1 MQPRI
6 SPTVSTILA
15 SFAMTSLAQAQVPL
29 TVINGFNL
37 YSWNAGTEYPGDNVW
52 NAEKPSTGFPAGLRW
67 IWAERDANDS
77 VVPPALHPV
86 YDSAVPGI
94 TGAYKF
100 PEARATTLNENGT
113 VRTSFS
119 WEDQA
124 QPGES
129 GTFEIWF
136 KPEDLTGTHV
146 LWEIG
151 GTNRGIAFA
160 LQDDELVYAVVA
172 SDGPAGPDQ
181 NVIDYEYR
189 QPLAAAEWY
198 QAIMVIDLVSFQV
211 KAYLNGNLVN
221 QQAFTPSATYRWTGG
236 NPAGLGTLGTDPDFP
251 DAGIAGDA
259 VANADLT
266 DFNGYIAI
274 HRFYDLDLFDSEIK
288 ANYDAI
294 TDADAADRRADFNGD
309 GIVDE
314 NDKLDFL
321 TFAAG
326 SDTTPITPFQFPFPH
341 NGSGGVQTND
351 PAMDETFVGDFAWD
365 LDAGFNPGGQEPTF
379 QFPFANVLEPVPVND
394 PAIPSVRRAFVLNGA
409 EGFRG
414 PKFEF
419 ADDTTAVHV
428 LFWLYV
434 DDLEGNHCLFEAG
447 GNALGFSMFTMGDEI
462 MGHINTSAN
471 DGLDEVTVS
480 SGPGV
485 LQTGWRRFEIV
496 VRRFTGGGV
505 GEGYELY
512 MDGQQVAA
520 INDEPG
526 PDGIFGTDDDINNF
540 SPAGTGNSNFIGG
553 NQASLGD
560 DLNSIALPPFI
571 TQDDLTP
578 FTGLVG
584 PFRMIQSQ
592 PLPAVIAANFAADA
606 SQNVLNARVDLNGDA
621 SADFF
626 DVLRQLEIVDAAK

>member
-15 SFAMTSLAQAQVPL
+15 SFAMTSLAQAQVPI

-37 YSWNAGTEYPGDNVW
+37 FTWNAGTEYPGDNVW

-67 IWAERDANDS
+67 IWTERDGIGD
-77 VVPPALHPV
+77 VVAPVLQPV
-86 YDSAVPGI
+86 YDPAVPGI

-100 PEARATTLNENGT
+100 PEARATSLNLDGSP
-113 VRTSFS
+113 RGA
-119 WEDQA
+119 WEGQA

-151 GTNRGIAFA
+151 GDNKGIALA
-160 LQDDELVYAVVA
+160 LEDDELVYAVRA
-172 SDGPAGPDQ
+172 SDGAVDP
-181 NVIDYEYR
+181 NTNIIDYQHR
-189 QPLAAAEWY
+189 QVLTAGEWY
-198 QAIMVIDLVSFQV
+198 QAVMVIDLVSFQV

-236 NPAGLGTLGTDPDFP
+236 NPAGLGTLGTDPGFP

-259 VANADLT
+259 VANANLT
-266 DFNGYIAI
+266 DFNGLIAI
-274 HRFYDLDLFDSEIK
+274 HRFYDLDLFDSEVMD
-288 ANYDAI
+288 NYDAI

-309 GIVDE
+309 GTIDE
-314 NDKLDFL
+314 ADKLDFL
-321 TFAAG
+321 SFAAA
-326 SDTTPITPFQFPFPH
+326 SDTTPISPFQFPFPH

-365 LDAGFNPGGQEPTF
+365 LDAGFNSGGQEPTF
-379 QFPFANVLEPVPVND
+379 QFPVVNVLDPVAVND
-394 PAIPSVRRAFVLNGA
+394 PAIPSVRQAFVLNGA

-419 ADDTTAVHV
+419 ADDTSAVHV
-428 LFWLYV
+428 LFWLHV
-434 DDLEGNHCLFEAG
+434 DDLVGNHNLFEAG
-447 GNALGFSMFTMGDEI
+447 GNGVGFSMFTMGDEI

-485 LQTGWRRFEIV
+485 LQTGWRRFEII
-496 VRRFTGGGV
+496 VRRFAGGGV
-505 GEGYELY
+505 GQGYELY
-512 MDGQQVAA
+512 MDGQQIAA
-520 INDEPG
+520 INDLPG
-526 PDGIFGTDDDINNF
+526 PDGEFGTADDIDNF
-540 SPAGTGNSNFIGG
+540 SPAGTGNTNFIGG

-560 DLNSIALPPFI
+560 DVNSIAIPASV

-578 FTGLVG
+578 FNGLVG
-584 PFRMIQSQ
+584 PFRMIQAQ
-592 PLPAVIAANFAADA
+592 PLPADVASNFAADA
-606 SQNVLNARVDLNGDA
+606 TQNVLNARVDLNSDG

-626 DVLRQLEIVDAAK
+626 DVLQQLGIVDAAK